1 MLEEHLHFPDWFL
14 VAAAVPHCYVDIWE
28 SRNLDNASGEAMS
41 IAGWRLWGP
50 FRGSLN
56 FPDRDREQD
65 LQVIV
70 VASPPFFLC
79 A

>member
-41 IAGWRLWGP
+41 IAGWRLW
-50 FRGSLN
+50 
-56 FPDRDREQD
+56 D
-65 LQVIV
+65 LSEAV
-70 VASPPFFLC
+70 STFLIEIESKISK
-79 A
+79 